1 MLTENFY
8 GILKI
13 MKIVVKLL
21 VNSLAVAITAYLLQA
36 GVTIDSFF
44 TAVVVA
50 VVLGVINTFI
60 KPIIILLT
68 LPINLITLGLFT
80 FVINGL
86 FILLVSSVVAGFDVR
101 NFWWAVL
108 FGIVLA
114 IINSVLNMFSK

>member
-68 LPINLITLGLFT
+68 LPLNLITLGLFT

>member
-1 MLTENFY
+1 
-8 GILKI
+8 

>member
-101 NFWWAVL
+101 NFWWAVF
-108 FGIVLA
+108 FGIVIA